1 MSCDITEE
9 RLWSWIDRSAPELDE
24 HLAGC
29 SRCRD
34 LAEEVRRDMQHVS
47 IATAPPHDRLPER
60 IGSYTVSRLI
70 GEGGQGLVYEAEQQ
84 TPRRR
89 VALKVLKNGDG
100 GRNRDVRLFEREVES
115 LARLEHS
122 GIASIY
128 EAGRTEDGRNY
139 FAMELIDG
147 APLNTY
153 VRERGLT
160 LRDRLGLFTRICDS
174 VTYAHQ
180 RGVIHRDLKPSN
192 ILVDQG
198 GAPHILDF
206 GLARTTDSDV
216 TLTLTEDDVGKIQGT
231 LPYMCPEQAAGHGA
245 DVDVRGDAYSLGVL
259 LYELLTDQLPHKVS
273 CNVPYEALR
282 AIREDPPTRPSS
294 IKPALRGDLETILL
308 KALEKE
314 PERRYQSVAA
324 LADDVQRFLDGEAIL
339 ARPASASYQ
348 LRKLMARH
356 KLPFAFA
363 AALFVV
369 VAAFGVVAALQ
380 AARVGRERDKAIAAA
395 HRAERTQ
402 NFLQDLF
409 VAADPR
415 WTPGEMTILD
425 LLEEAERRVESD
437 WSDEPELEADLR
449 TILGRTYHRFGISAK
464 ARPLLEAALR
474 VRERIHDDRHPA
486 VAEARFNLGFLL
498 ISTGHYDAAD
508 ELFTSAARIQ
518 RQLFGERHPD
528 TLKSIRS
535 LVNIKRLMGELDEA
549 EKLGRELVAGWRARA
564 GNDSREAAA
573 AIDSLAGVLMERKQH
588 VAAETLYR
596 EALAIRQRLFGE
608 RHKEIAHTLKR
619 LAWTY
624 KARGAYEE
632 AEAHYRRALA
642 IFAAL
647 PGEAPNELAVMLDL
661 AETAQDRGDLPEA
674 LTLFA
679 SALERADAEYPEWH
693 YIRLWSHRKYGECL
707 ARLERYEEAEPH
719 LKAALE
725 GYRRLGGDDHHMTR
739 LARES
744 ITKLYENW
752 GKPELAA
759 VLRIESPAQGPPRG
773 EPGP

>member
-231 LPYMCPEQAAGHGA
+231 LPYMCPEQAAGNGA
-245 DVDVRGDAYSLGVL
+245 DADVR
-259 LYELLTDQLPHKVS
+259 
-273 CNVPYEALR
+273 
-282 AIREDPPTRPSS
+282 
-294 IKPALRGDLETILL
+294 
-308 KALEKE
+308 
-314 PERRYQSVAA
+314 
-324 LADDVQRFLDGEAIL
+324 
-339 ARPASASYQ
+339 
-348 LRKLMARH
+348 
-356 KLPFAFA
+356 
-363 AALFVV
+363 
-369 VAAFGVVAALQ
+369 
-380 AARVGRERDKAIAAA
+380 
-395 HRAERTQ
+395 
-402 NFLQDLF
+402 
-409 VAADPR
+409 
-415 WTPGEMTILD
+415 
-425 LLEEAERRVESD
+425 
-437 WSDEPELEADLR
+437 
-449 TILGRTYHRFGISAK
+449 
-464 ARPLLEAALR
+464 
-474 VRERIHDDRHPA
+474 
-486 VAEARFNLGFLL
+486 
-498 ISTGHYDAAD
+498 
-508 ELFTSAARIQ
+508 
-518 RQLFGERHPD
+518 
-528 TLKSIRS
+528 
-535 LVNIKRLMGELDEA
+535 
-549 EKLGRELVAGWRARA
+549 
-564 GNDSREAAA
+564 
-573 AIDSLAGVLMERKQH
+573 
-588 VAAETLYR
+588 
-596 EALAIRQRLFGE
+596 
-608 RHKEIAHTLKR
+608 
-619 LAWTY
+619 
-624 KARGAYEE
+624 
-632 AEAHYRRALA
+632 
-642 IFAAL
+642 
-647 PGEAPNELAVMLDL
+647 
-661 AETAQDRGDLPEA
+661 
-674 LTLFA
+674 
-679 SALERADAEYPEWH
+679 
-693 YIRLWSHRKYGECL
+693 
-707 ARLERYEEAEPH
+707 
-719 LKAALE
+719 
-725 GYRRLGGDDHHMTR
+725 
-739 LARES
+739 
-744 ITKLYENW
+744 
-752 GKPELAA
+752 
-759 VLRIESPAQGPPRG
+759 
-773 EPGP
+773 